1 MSAIL
6 LVPFL
11 LGVGG
16 LIPAGAGIAQ
26 TPPDLKPL
34 CADLPKDFCANLPKA
49 FEVASI
55 KDSKSD
61 GRSSGFWVRPGRFWT
76 IAVPVKPLILFA
88 YEIKPE
94 QLEGLP
100 SWADSRRY
108 SIQAVEPPSMADSI
122 KLARGLPPNQRIEAF
137 QAIHQNLFEMAQ
149 SLLAERFGMK
159 AHWITR
165 QLPVYDLV
173 ISKGGSKLKAENAA
187 DFNAA
192 HHKPGS
198 GSWFNSGDGRM
209 TALGVSTAQLA
220 KVLSRQVG
228 RLVIDQTGLK
238 GKYDFKMTWGARA
251 DRLNARN
258 IMSKNSNSS
267 GPAPT
272 NFSGPSIFT
281 ALQEQLGLKLKSAK
295 GPVQV
300 LVVDHIEP
308 PTPN

>member
-1 MSAIL
+1 MSAL
-6 LVPFL
+6 LLALFL
-11 LGVGG
+11 LGAGG

-26 TPPDLKPL
+26 TAQDLKLL
-34 CADLPKDFCANLPKA
+34 CADLPKDFCADLPKA

-55 KDSKSD
+55 KPAKPD
-61 GRSSGFWVRPGRFWT
+61 GKNSGFWIRPGRFWT
-76 IAVPVKPLILFA
+76 IGVPVKPLILFA
-88 YEIKPE
+88 YETKPE

-108 SIQAVEPPSMADSI
+108 SIQAVEPSSMADSM
-122 KLARGLPPNQRIEAF
+122 KLARALPPNQRIEAF

-149 SLLAERFGMK
+149 TLLADRFGMK

-173 ISKGGSKLKAENAA
+173 ISKGGSKLKVEDAA
-187 DFNAA
+187 DFTAA
-192 HHKPGS
+192 HNKPGS

-209 TALGVSTAQLA
+209 TALGVSTAQLT
-220 KVLSRQVG
+220 KVLSRGVG

-238 GKYDFKMTWGARA
+238 GKYDFKMTWDERA

-258 IMSKNSNSS
+258 IMSTKSNPS

-281 ALQEQLGLKLKSAK
+281 ALQEHWG
-295 GPVQV
+295 
-300 LVVDHIEP
+300 
-308 PTPN
+308 